1 MVCDVRAGI
10 QGNGHTARGA
20 LLQSTVGKRPQQ
32 QPGELANVRH
42 ALDELF
48 GSEETQVQC
57 QDAGAVDTHA

>member
-1 MVCDVRAGI
+1 MVCDVRAGV
-10 QGNGHTARGA
+10 QWNGHTARGA

-48 GSEETQVQC
+48 GSEET
-57 QDAGAVDTHA
+57 